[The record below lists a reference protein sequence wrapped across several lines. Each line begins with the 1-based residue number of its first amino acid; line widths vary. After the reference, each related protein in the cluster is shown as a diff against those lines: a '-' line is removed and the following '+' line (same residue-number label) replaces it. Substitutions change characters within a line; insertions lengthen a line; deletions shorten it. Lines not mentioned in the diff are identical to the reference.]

1 MPTLRPVTS
10 TFVVNTTIPGAQ
22 NSPTM
27 ASLPGGGFVV
37 TWWDPSQTGGDTSG
51 NAVRGQ
57 VFDASGARS
66 GAEFLVNTI
75 TTADQ
80 RNPDVTGLTGGGF
93 VVTWDDDSRSADDT
107 SPAVR
112 GQVFDATGTKSGS
125 EFLVNTLTTSDQNRP
140 SVSGLPNG
148 GFVVTWRDFS
158 YAGSD
163 NSGSGVRGQLFD
175 ASGGKS
181 GSEFQ
186 ANSTFAGD
194 QYDPSVKILAGGGFV
209 VTWQDNSQSGS
220 DTSGIAIR
228 GQVFDASGAKS
239 GSEFLANSTV
249 ASDQINPSVTG
260 LAGGG
265 FVVTWQDNSQS
276 GSDTSGTAVRGQVF
290 NASGAMIG
298 TEFLVNSTTAG
309 NQIEPSVSGL
319 TSGGFV
325 VMWTDFSESPG
336 WPAIAVRGQLFDA
349 SGNTSGT
356 EFLVDPAN
364 LSYQATQSVTGLP
377 NDRFA
382 VSWMDSAD
390 IYARIF
396 SYSTAPEANP
406 GSGGNF
412 TEDAGAVA
420 VAPTLAVTDPDSTT
434 LVQATVQI
442 SGNLRTAQ
450 DVLAFA
456 PGAANVGNIAAG
468 SYNAANGALVLTSAG
483 GTATLA
489 QWQTALR
496 LVTYANTSQ
505 DPDTATRV
513 VRFILSDAQGL
524 GPASA
529 NTVHVAGANDAPT
542 VANAIADR
550 TAVAGS
556 ALNVQ
561 LAANTFADVD
571 AGDTLTYTAQLAG
584 GGALPAWL
592 AFDPATRT
600 FSGTPLN
607 ANVGAID
614 IDVIANDG
622 HGGTVTDTFK
632 LSVNAAPVAPDP
644 DPGPTPTPAT
654 MIDGVPVVYSP
665 GNAGGT
671 VVAVPVV
678 LATRVDDPGTPTR
691 LADIPLLAAADGRP
705 ILQVSVP
712 VGVGLQSQGLAT
724 PVAGAA
730 AQAEL
735 TLRIERA
742 GGGSNAE
749 LTSAAQAF
757 LGTLGPAEALSV
769 QTITPV
775 AGAGFAPGVPLVING
790 SSRASDGKQAIIVDG
805 RSLPAGTT
813 IQVDGVEFVAV
824 IGNVRI
830 IGGAGNNMASG
841 DAAAQSI
848 VLGAGDNTLH
858 GGAGNDTIG
867 STDGADQLYGDG
879 GDDVVFGGAGNDLL
893 SGGAGSDRIN
903 GGTGF
908 DVALQSG
915 QRADYTATLEGQG
928 IRLTHTA
935 TGVSD
940 WLVDVEQVRFDTGP
954 GLTVAHSAAEEAAAF
969 LFAKWLGRDLT
980 PSEGAAVQTLAG
992 HTATE
997 VATLFAQLFPQQ
1009 SVGKTAAQL
1018 LDGMAGAGALR
1029 VDAVREVA
1037 VNGDAGNNTI
1047 SPTLGLARYVDG
1059 GAGIDTVVIPATLAQ
1074 TLVQTHGNGNATVH
1088 RLTDGAML
1096 DLTQVERLSF
1106 SDTLL
1111 ALDITGNGHA
1121 GQAARLLG
1129 ALGGPD
1135 LLANKAL
1142 VGEAIRAL
1150 DSGASAQALAGI
1162 ALQALGANTASQVA
1176 QLLFTNLMGRAGT
1189 AQELQPLA
1197 DLLAQGTT
1205 PGELAVMAGNLDLTS
1220 TRIDLVGLAGK
1231 GIEFV

>member
-1 MPTLRPVTS
+1 MPTLRPVTNS
-10 TFVVNTTIPGAQ
+10 FVVNTITSLAQQQSSATKLTGGGLVVTWTDNSQSADDASGAAVRGQ
-22 NSPTM
+22 IFD
-27 ASLPGGGFVV
+27 ASGAKSGSEFLVPSTTAGDQSYHSVRGLANGGFVV
-37 TWWDPSQTGGDTSG
+37 AWTDTSHSPDDTSST
-51 NAVRGQ
+51 AVRGQ

-66 GAEFLVNTI
+66 GSEFLINTI
-75 TTADQ
+75 TVNGQED
-80 RNPDVTGLTGGGF
+80 PSVTDLTDGGF
-93 VVTWDDDSRSADDT
+93 VVTWTDSSHSPDDT
-107 SPAVR
+107 STYAVR
-112 GQVFDATGTKSGS
+112 GQKFDASGS
-125 EFLVNTLTTSDQNRP
+125 KIGPEFLVNTTTVDYQLFS
-140 SVSGLPNG
+140 SASGL
-148 GFVVTWRDFS
+148 V
-158 YAGSD
+158 
-163 NSGSGVRGQLFD
+163 
-175 ASGGKS
+175 
-181 GSEFQ
+181 
-186 ANSTFAGD
+186 
-194 QYDPSVKILAGGGFV
+194 GGGFV
-209 VTWQDNSQSGS
+209 VTWQDESLTG
-220 DTSGIAIR
+220 G
-228 GQVFDASGAKS
+228 DASGYAVRGQLFDAGGVKS
-239 GSEFLANSTV
+239 GTEFLVNSTT
-249 ASDQINPSVTG
+249 SSNQGDPSVSG

-265 FVVTWQDNSQS
+265 FVVTWEDNSQS
-276 GSDTSGTAVRGQVF
+276 PDDPTALAVRGQVYD
-290 NASGAMIG
+290 SLGAKIG
-298 TEFLVNSTTAG
+298 SEFLVNTSTASY
-309 NQIEPSVSGL
+309 QEKSSVSGL
-319 TSGGFV
+319 TNGGFIV
-325 VMWTDFSESPG
+325 TWQDGGTNS
-336 WPAIAVRGQLFDA
+336 VRGQLFDA
-349 SGNTSGT
+349 NGT
-356 EFLVDPAN
+356 RTGVEFAVD
-364 LSYQATQSVTGLP
+364 TVTGQLAP
-377 NDRFA
+377 SVAGMTDGSFV
-382 VSWMDSAD
+382 VSWHTGGGD
-390 IYARIF
+390 IGARIY
-396 SYSTAPEANP
+396 SYSTAPESTP
-406 GSGGNF
+406 GSGGAF

-420 VAPTLAVTDPDSTT
+420 VAPSLAVTDLDSTT
-434 LVQATVQI
+434 LAQATVQI
-442 SGNLRTAQ
+442 TGNLRTAQ

-468 SYNAANGALVLTSAG
+468 SYNAATGTLVLTSAG

-505 DPDTATRV
+505 DPDTVARTV
-513 VRFILSDAQGL
+513 SFTLSDAAGA
-524 GPASA
+524 GTASTT
-529 NTVHVAGANDAPT
+529 TVSVAGAYD
-542 VANAIADR
+542 
-550 TAVAGS
+550 
-556 ALNVQ
+556 
-561 LAANTFADVD
+561 
-571 AGDTLTYTAQLAG
+571 
-584 GGALPAWL
+584 
-592 AFDPATRT
+592 
-600 FSGTPLN
+600 
-607 ANVGAID
+607 
-614 IDVIANDG
+614 
-622 HGGTVTDTFK
+622 
-632 LSVNAAPVAPDP
+632 APVAPDP
-644 DPGPTPTPAT
+644 EPAPTPAT
-654 MIDGVPVVYSP
+654 MVDGVPVVYSP
-665 GNAGGT
+665 GNAGAT

-678 LATRVDDPGTPTR
+678 LATRVDNPGSPTR
-691 LADIPLLAAADGRP
+691 LADIPLVAAADGHP
-705 ILQVSVP
+705 LVQVSVP

-749 LTSAAQAF
+749 LTSATQAF

-775 AGAGFAPGVPLVING
+775 TGAGFSPGVPLIING
-790 SSRASDGKQAIIVDG
+790 STRAGDGKQAIIVDG
-805 RSLPAGTT
+805 RGLPAGTA

-824 IGNVRI
+824 LGSVRI

-841 DAAAQSI
+841 DTAAQSI
-848 VLGAGDNTLH
+848 VLGAGDDTIH

-867 STDGADQLYGDG
+867 STDGADQLYGDA

-893 SGGAGSDRIN
+893 SGGTGSDRLN
-903 GGTGF
+903 GGAGF

-915 QRADYTATLEGQG
+915 KRTDYTATLEGQG

-954 GLTVAHSAAEEAAAF
+954 VLTVAHSAAEEAAAF

-997 VATLFAQLFPQQ
+997 VSALFAQLFPQQ
-1009 SVGKTAAQL
+1009 SAGKTAAQL

-1029 VDAVREVA
+1029 VDAVREVT

-1047 SPTLGLARYVDG
+1047 SPTLGLARHVDG

-1074 TLVQTHGNGNATVH
+1074 TLIQTHGNGNTTVH

-1121 GQAARLLG
+1121 GQAVRLLG
-1129 ALGGPD
+1129 ALGGTD

-1142 VGEAIRAL
+1142 VGEAIHAL
-1150 DSGASAQALAGI
+1150 DSGTSAQALAGI

-1189 AQELQPLA
+1189 AQDLQPLA

-1205 PGELAVMAGNLDLTS
+1205 PGELAVMAGNLDLTA